1 MATPVDPTD
10 DRSRR
15 QRPRPAHSPAMMSTT
30 TTTTTDDLASGTEE
44 SASSLL
50 RHDPQL
56 AAVLGGLPS
65 SSKELLRRIERQKDE
80 IRLLQEE
87 NTRLRAREVEVSA
100 LTLRLQ
106 QQFGATQSQVD
117 RLKSQI
123 RMELMNPITE
133 EEYRAIDSLEEGKRD
148 LLDTVKLGIYHQ
160 LGSMRAA
167 KDAAMQRATEMSTET
182 TRLTRENK
190 ELQQRLK
197 ELEAVVEAERQ
208 SFRRQL
214 QEVEQRGSSVV
225 ELEGKVRELESR
237 LKNAYMDQ
245 EQFLTAKLNAS
256 VKTEEATRLGVRLR
270 EAEMEAE
277 RYKTSAECSEQK
289 LDILKSEYYELKL
302 KNSQR
307 VMELE
312 ACLRG
317 AEEKLK
323 TLADLELESELFVSN
338 LAMQSGGQVSLTTA
352 SVSAAAGGD
361 GAPSAP
367 SATDA
372 LSNYESWLAL
382 PRSRK
387 LAHTLT
393 VTKRCLQLEN
403 RLAAI
408 QHDVEFKDKQI
419 ARLQASLDMAREALN
434 NSNSP
439 FAMVER
445 SVERLTNEN
454 EELHNRTVILSEEN
468 TLLRQR
474 LEQRTADV
482 RVLCRHRKELLRIQ
496 RVLRRLGIEGQV
508 ADPAAAPR
516 SQGLQQSLRP
526 LSLSQQQQQDVE
538 DTKDPRLISARS
550 IVARQDPTVESL
562 SSLFRQHAEE
572 PLQTVTETET
582 AAATEEKQKQAQ
594 QRSHDAEESSS
605 GVFIPRPIQIIS

>member
-1 MATPVDPTD
+1 MESPVEQAGSRP
-10 DRSRR
+10 RR
-15 QRPRPAHSPAMMSTT
+15 QRPRPPHSPGVMSA
-30 TTTTTDDLASGTEE
+30 TTTTTDDVASGTEE

-50 RHDPQL
+50 RQDPQL

-65 SSKELLRRIERQKDE
+65 SSKELLRRIERQQDE
-80 IRLLQEE
+80 IRVLQEE

-117 RLKSQI
+117 RLKSQV

-133 EEYRAIDSLEEGKRD
+133 EEYTAIESLEEGKRD
-148 LLDTVKLGIYHQ
+148 LLDTVKLGIYQQ

-167 KDAAMQRATEMSTET
+167 KDAAMRRSTEMATET
-182 TRLTRENK
+182 TRLTRENR

-214 QEVEQRGSSVV
+214 QEVEQRGSGVV
-225 ELEGKVRELESR
+225 ELEGKVRDLESR
-237 LKNAYMDQ
+237 LKNAYVDQ

-277 RYKTSAECSEQK
+277 RYKTVAECSEQK

-307 VMELE
+307 VLELE
-312 ACLRG
+312 ACLKG

-323 TLADLELESELFVSN
+323 TLSDLELESELFVSN
-338 LAMQSGGQVSLTTA
+338 LAMQSGGQMALTAAPTFA
-352 SVSAAAGGD
+352 SAAGDD
-361 GAPSAP
+361 GAPAAASAAP
-367 SATDA
+367 S

-387 LAHTLT
+387 LAHALT

-403 RLAAI
+403 RLSVL

-445 SVERLTNEN
+445 TVERLTREN
-454 EELHNRTVILSEEN
+454 EELHDKTVSLSEEN
-468 TLLRQR
+468 ALLRQR

-482 RVLCRHRKELLRIQ
+482 QVLCGHRKELLRIQ
-496 RVLRRLGIEGQV
+496 RVLRRLGLEGKV
-508 ADPAAAPR
+508 ADPAAASR
-516 SQGLQQSLRP
+516 SQGPQQP
-526 LSLSQQQQQDVE
+526 PWPPQQQQQQREMD
-538 DTKDPRLISARS
+538 DALDPHSSSIRSFGLRRDQTAESPLSFSRHQADELLHMGKEPETASATEGQQRQ
-550 IVARQDPTVESL
+550 ARQ
-562 SSLFRQHAEE
+562 
-572 PLQTVTETET
+572 QTQEL
-582 AAATEEKQKQAQ
+582 EK
-594 QRSHDAEESSS
+594 SSS
-605 GVFIPRPIQIIS
+605 GVLVPRPIQIIS

>member
-1 MATPVDPTD
+1 METPVEQSEN
-10 DRSRR
+10 RLRR
-15 QRPRPAHSPAMMSTT
+15 QRPRPSHSPGTMSTT
-30 TTTTTDDLASGTEE
+30 TTTTDGLASGMEE

-50 RHDPQL
+50 RQDPQL

-65 SSKELLRRIERQKDE
+65 SSKELLRRIERQQDD

-123 RMELMNPITE
+123 RMELTNPITE
-133 EEYRAIDSLEEGKRD
+133 EEYRAIESLEEGKRD
-148 LLDTVKLGIYHQ
+148 LLDTVKLGIYQQ

-167 KDAAMQRATEMSTET
+167 KDSAMQRSTEMATET
-182 TRLTRENK
+182 TRLTRENR
-190 ELQQRLK
+190 ELQQQLK
-197 ELEAVVEAERQ
+197 EQEAAVEAERR
-208 SFRRQL
+208 SLRRQL
-214 QEVEQRGSSVV
+214 QEMEQRGSSVV
-225 ELEGKVRELESR
+225 ELEGKVRDLESR
-237 LKNAYMDQ
+237 LKNAYVDQ
-245 EQFLTAKLNAS
+245 EQYLTAKLNAS
-256 VKTEEATRLGVRLR
+256 LKTEEVTRLGVRLR

-277 RYKTSAECSEQK
+277 RYKSVAECSEQK
-289 LDILKSEYYELKL
+289 LDILKSEYYELRL

-312 ACLRG
+312 ACLKG

-323 TLADLELESELFVSN
+323 TLSDLELESELFVSN
-338 LAMQSGGQVSLTTA
+338 MAMQSEGQMMLTAAPALT
-352 SVSAAAGGD
+352 AAGGD
-361 GAPSAP
+361 GAPAAASSTAP
-367 SATDA
+367 

-403 RLAAI
+403 RLSAL

-445 SVERLTNEN
+445 TVERLTQEN
-454 EELHNRTVILSEEN
+454 EELHNKVMTLSEEN

-482 RVLCRHRKELLRIQ
+482 QVLCGHRKELVRIQ
-496 RVLRRLGIEGQV
+496 RLLRRLGLEGKLS
-508 ADPAAAPR
+508 DPAAASRLQGPQPSSWP
-516 SQGLQQSLRP
+516 SQSQL
-526 LSLSQQQQQDVE
+526 QQQQRDTDDALDVRFSSVCSSALRRGQMAE
-538 DTKDPRLISARS
+538 SPLSISHHHAAELS
-550 IVARQDPTVESL
+550 QLGKEIEAAVAVEG
-562 SSLFRQHAEE
+562 
-572 PLQTVTETET
+572 
-582 AAATEEKQKQAQ
+582 Q
-594 QRSHDAEESSS
+594 QRQTRPQTQGVEKSSS
-605 GVFIPRPIQIIS
+605 GVLIPQSIQIMS

>member
-1 MATPVDPTD
+1 MATPVEPTD
-10 DRSRR
+10 ERSRR
-15 QRPRPAHSPAMMSTT
+15 QRPRPAHSPAMMST

-133 EEYRAIDSLEEGKRD
+133 EEYRAIESLEEGKRD

-160 LGSMRAA
+160 LGSMRAT

-312 ACLRG
+312 ACLKG

-338 LAMQSGGQVSLTTA
+338 LAMQSGGEVSLTA
-352 SVSAAAGGD
+352 APGFAAAGGD
-361 GAPSAP
+361 RAPSAP

-393 VTKRCLQLEN
+393 VTKRCLHLEN
-403 RLAAI
+403 RLAAL

-508 ADPAAAPR
+508 ADPAVAQR

-526 LSLSQQQQQDVE
+526 LSSSQQQQQDVE
-538 DTKDPRLISARS
+538 DTKDPRPISARS
-550 IVARQDPTVESL
+550 ILARQDATVESL
-562 SSLFRQHAEE
+562 SSLFRQHTED

-594 QRSHDAEESSS
+594 QRSHDAEASFS
-605 GVFIPRPIQIIS
+605 GAFIPRPIQIIS

>member
-1 MATPVDPTD
+1 METPVEQSEN
-10 DRSRR
+10 RLRR
-15 QRPRPAHSPAMMSTT
+15 QRPRPSHSPGVMSTT
-30 TTTTTDDLASGTEE
+30 TTTTDGLASGTEE
-44 SASSLL
+44 SGSSLL
-50 RHDPQL
+50 RQDPQL

-65 SSKELLRRIERQKDE
+65 SSKELLRRIERQQDD

-123 RMELMNPITE
+123 RMELTNPITE
-133 EEYRAIDSLEEGKRD
+133 EEYRAIESLEEGKRD
-148 LLDTVKLGIYHQ
+148 LLDTVKLGIYQQ

-167 KDAAMQRATEMSTET
+167 KDSAVQRSTEMATET
-182 TRLTRENK
+182 TRLTRENR
-190 ELQQRLK
+190 ELQQQLK
-197 ELEAVVEAERQ
+197 ELEAAVEAERR
-208 SFRRQL
+208 SLRRQL
-214 QEVEQRGSSVV
+214 QEMEQRGSGVV
-225 ELEGKVRELESR
+225 ELEGKVRDLESR
-237 LKNAYMDQ
+237 LKNAYVDQ
-245 EQFLTAKLNAS
+245 EQYLTAKLNAS
-256 VKTEEATRLGVRLR
+256 LKTEEVTRLGVRLR

-277 RYKTSAECSEQK
+277 RYKTVAECSEQK
-289 LDILKSEYYELKL
+289 LDILKSEYYELRL

-323 TLADLELESELFVSN
+323 TLSDLELESELFVSN
-338 LAMQSGGQVSLTTA
+338 MAMQSEGQMMLTAAAAFT
-352 SVSAAAGGD
+352 AAGGD
-361 GAPSAP
+361 GAPAASSSAAP
-367 SATDA
+367 

-403 RLAAI
+403 RLSAL
-408 QHDVEFKDKQI
+408 QYDVEFKDKQI

-445 SVERLTNEN
+445 TVERLTQEN
-454 EELHNRTVILSEEN
+454 EELHNKVMTLSEEN

-482 RVLCRHRKELLRIQ
+482 QVLCGHRKELLRIQ
-496 RVLRRLGIEGQV
+496 RLLRRLGLEGKLSDPAVASCSQGPQQSSWPSQPQLQQQRDTDDALDLRFSTVRSSALRWDQTAGSPLSNSHHHASELSQVSKEIEAAAAAEGQQ
-508 ADPAAAPR
+508 R
-516 SQGLQQSLRP
+516 Q
-526 LSLSQQQQQDVE
+526 
-538 DTKDPRLISARS
+538 
-550 IVARQDPTVESL
+550 ARQQTQGVE
-562 SSLFRQHAEE
+562 
-572 PLQTVTETET
+572 
-582 AAATEEKQKQAQ
+582 K
-594 QRSHDAEESSS
+594 SSS
-605 GVFIPRPIQIIS
+605 GVLIPQSIEIMS